1 MAHHLPQRWL
11 GIILRI
17 VRAHYPDARLSAWGP
32 VVDEGPQAAEGGHR
46 LELALIDPADP
57 SPDVL
62 SAIRAELDHSDIPVR
77 TDLRPLADLTIDEQ
91 EEVLQRGAGFGG

>member
-32 VVDEGPQAAEGGHR
+32 VVDEGPRAAEGGHR

-62 SAIRAELDHSDIPVR
+62 SAIRAELDRSDIPVC
-77 TDLRPLADLTIDEQ
+77 TDLRALADLTIDEQ